1 MIYVQE
7 NKLVFR
13 YDDHILWVEAWGDNS
28 LRVRATKLSSM
39 PERDWALTEL
49 VIRNKAAC
57 TIETH
62 SDGSGSI
69 HIGKVQATISK
80 RGKLTVTDDSGRTL
94 LEEGTR
100 ATWGLPLHTET
111 ETVSPD
117 EKIYGMGRYQ
127 QPFFNLKGTDLKL
140 AHRNSQASRLAAPFF
155 GRNVMSFE
163 SFSSDIIDFW
173 ITAAGTP
180 AEIVQTYAR
189 VTGYAPMIPEHGLG
203 FWQCKLRY
211 ETQEELLEVVRD
223 YKEREV
229 PLDLIVIDYFHWK
242 HQGDWSFDPEF

>member
-1 MIYVQE
+1 
-7 NKLVFR
+7 
-13 YDDHILWVEAWGDNS
+13 
-28 LRVRATKLSSM
+28 
-39 PERDWALTEL
+39 
-49 VIRNKAAC
+49 
-57 TIETH
+57 
-62 SDGSGSI
+62 
-69 HIGKVQATISK
+69 
-80 RGKLTVTDDSGRTL
+80 
-94 LEEGTR
+94 
-100 ATWGLPLHTET
+100 
-111 ETVSPD
+111 
-117 EKIYGMGRYQ
+117 
-127 QPFFNLKGTDLKL
+127 
-140 AHRNSQASRLAAPFF
+140 
-155 GRNVMSFE
+155 MSFE

>member
-94 LEEGTR
+94 LEEYVNHRLDLGDPKCSALEIEARELRGDYHCTLR
-100 ATWGLPLHTET
+100 
-111 ETVSPD
+111 
-117 EKIYGMGRYQ
+117 
-127 QPFFNLKGTDLKL
+127 LKL
-140 AHRNSQASRLAAPFF
+140 SPQTRRSMVWAGINNP
-155 GRNVMSFE
+155 
-163 SFSSDIIDFW
+163 SSI
-173 ITAAGTP
+173 
-180 AEIVQTYAR
+180 
-189 VTGYAPMIPEHGLG
+189 
-203 FWQCKLRY
+203 
-211 ETQEELLEVVRD
+211 
-223 YKEREV
+223 
-229 PLDLIVIDYFHWK
+229 
-242 HQGDWSFDPEF
+242 